1 MKIPP
6 ILEIGGVLISSDIL
20 TECFCCDYEKCK
32 GICCVE
38 GTAGAPVTMDE
49 IAAMEDRLDEVWP
62 LLSASA
68 QSVIDRQGVA
78 YADEEG
84 DMVTSI
90 VCGKECVFAKENDG
104 CWLCMLEK
112 QYREKNS
119 SFSHSLNFSFSQFL
133 NNMTTIELDMIQT
146 AGLGALALFVGM
158 ILTRKIAFLQKF
170 CVPSPVSGGIIFS
183 LLTLALYGWFHV
195 EVSFDGTL
203 KDVFMLA
210 FFTSVGFQ
218 SDLKVIKQGGK
229 LLVIMLALL
238 VVIIA
243 MQNLMPMGVT
253 RLMGAHPLIGMASGS
268 ISMTGGHGTAGG
280 FASVLE
286 QLGLHG
292 AGTIG
297 MAAATFGLI
306 AGSMLGGPLAERI
319 IQTKLTHEQMQQD
332 AEIDPAMAGIESDE
346 ASPSGRAQRIS
357 TNEQE
362 FQQYAKAAYWIIL
375 VMGAGTLLSWLLAK
389 TGITFPTYF
398 GALILA
404 AVVRNVMGFVSYKE
418 DGQWVKA
425 DKLLDM
431 ERIISVGNICLAM
444 FLGMAMISLKLWELH
459 SLALPLI
466 IILVSQVLMMAL
478 FAYFVAFPLLGRDY
492 DAAVLCAGICGFGL
506 GATPNAMANM
516 SAVCYKYH
524 YTVKPF
530 LIVPIIGAMFA
541 DMINTGIISIF
552 LNML

>member
-1 MKIPP
+1 M
-6 ILEIGGVLISSDIL
+6 
-20 TECFCCDYEKCK
+20 
-32 GICCVE
+32 
-38 GTAGAPVTMDE
+38 
-49 IAAMEDRLDEVWP
+49 
-62 LLSASA
+62 
-68 QSVIDRQGVA
+68 
-78 YADEEG
+78 
-84 DMVTSI
+84 TS
-90 VCGKECVFAKENDG
+90 
-104 CWLCMLEK
+104 
-112 QYREKNS
+112 
-119 SFSHSLNFSFSQFL
+119 
-133 NNMTTIELDMIQT
+133 IELDMIQT
-146 AGLGALALFVGM
+146 AGIGALALLVGM
-158 ILTRKIAFLQKF
+158 VLTRRVAFLQKF

-183 LLTLALYGWFHV
+183 LMTLILYGCFDV

-229 LLVIMLALL
+229 LLVIMLTLL

-243 MQNLMPMGVT
+243 MQNLMPMGIT
-253 RLMGAHPLIGMASGS
+253 KLMGVNPLIGMAAGS

-286 QLGLHG
+286 GMGLQG

-319 IQTKLTHEQMQQD
+319 IRTKLTHEQMQPQD
-332 AEIDPAMAGIESDE
+332 EDIDPAMAGIESDE
-346 ASPSGRAQRIS
+346 ASPAGREKRIS

-362 FQQYAKAAYWIIL
+362 FQQYAKASYCIIL

-404 AVVRNVMGFVSYKE
+404 AIVRNVIGFVSYKVD
-418 DGQWVKA
+418 DGENQSSGKWVKA

-431 ERIISVGNICLAM
+431 DRIISVGNICLSL
-444 FLGMAMISLKLWELH
+444 FLGMAMISLRLWELQ
-459 SLALPLI
+459 SLALPLVV
-466 IILVSQVLMMAL
+466 ILASQVLMMAL
-478 FAYFVAFPLLGRDY
+478 FVYIVAFPLLGRNY
-492 DAAVLCAGICGFGL
+492 DAAVLCAGMCGFGL

-516 SAVCYKYH
+516 SAVCYKYR

-541 DMINTGIISIF
+541 DFINTGIITLF
-552 LNML
+552 LNFL

>member
-1 MKIPP
+1 MRI
-6 ILEIGGVLISSDIL
+6 
-20 TECFCCDYEKCK
+20 
-32 GICCVE
+32 
-38 GTAGAPVTMDE
+38 
-49 IAAMEDRLDEVWP
+49 
-62 LLSASA
+62 
-68 QSVIDRQGVA
+68 
-78 YADEEG
+78 
-84 DMVTSI
+84 
-90 VCGKECVFAKENDG
+90 FAKDASTSDN
-104 CWLCMLEK
+104 K
-112 QYREKNS
+112 KAS
-119 SFSHSLNFSFSQFL
+119 
-133 NNMTTIELDMIQT
+133 MTIIELDMIQT
-146 AGLGALALFVGM
+146 AGVGALALIVGM
-158 ILTRKIAFLQKF
+158 ILTRKVAFLQKF

-183 LLTLALYGWFHV
+183 LITLALYGWFDV

-218 SDLKVIKQGGK
+218 SDLKVIKKGGK

-243 MQNLMPMGVT
+243 LQNLMPMGIT
-253 RLMGAHPLIGMASGS
+253 RFMGVDPLIGMAAGS

-280 FASVLE
+280 FAKVLE
-286 QLGLHG
+286 GMGLHG

-306 AGSMLGGPLAERI
+306 AGSMIGGPLAERI
-319 IQTKLTHEQMQQD
+319 IRKKVTHEQMQPQD
-332 AEIDPAMAGIESDE
+332 EEIDPAMAGIESDE
-346 ASPSGRAQRIS
+346 ASPTGRKKRVS

-362 FQQYAKAAYWIIL
+362 FQQYAKACYVILL
-375 VMGAGTLLSWLLAK
+375 VMGGGTLLSWLFAK

-404 AVVRNVMGFVSYKE
+404 AIVRNTIRFISYKD
-418 DGQWVKA
+418 DGKWVKA
-425 DKLLDM
+425 EKLLDM
-431 ERIISVGNICLAM
+431 ERIISVGNICLSL
-444 FLGMAMISLKLWELH
+444 FLGMAMISLKLWELQ

-466 IILVSQVLMMAL
+466 VILVAQVAMMDF

-492 DAAVLCAGICGFGL
+492 DAAVLCAGMCGFGL

-516 SAVCYKYH
+516 SAVCYKYR

-541 DMINTGIISIF
+541 DLINTGIISIF
-552 LNML
+552 LNLL